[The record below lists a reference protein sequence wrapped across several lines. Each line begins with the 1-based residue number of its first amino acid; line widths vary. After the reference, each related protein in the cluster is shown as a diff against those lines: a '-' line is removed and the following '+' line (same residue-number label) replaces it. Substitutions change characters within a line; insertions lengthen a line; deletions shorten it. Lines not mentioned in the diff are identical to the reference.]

1 MKYTVSFKNSSF
13 NISNSIAKAINSQ
26 KEILFKTKAQG
37 DRTVFILNKS
47 NIFFFQTISTD
58 SSVQFY
64 TMISNK
70 RYRVTKQFYKSL
82 NDYAKIVVG
91 IGGTLRKK
99 RCNKINEIITT
110 PLT

>member
-1 MKYTVSFKNSSF
+1 MKYAISFKNSSF

-37 DRTVFILNKS
+37 DRTVFILNNS

-58 SSVQFY
+58 SSIQFY

-70 RYRVTKQFYKSL
+70 RYRVTKQFYKFL
-82 NDYAKIVVG
+82 NDYTKTVG
-91 IGGTLRKK
+91 DIGGTLRKK
-99 RCNKINEIITT
+99 QCNKINEIITT